1 MHGTFASAN
10 ERTNKVWG
18 VRNLPAE
25 RKASP
30 KTWHPEIKHTGIQT
44 RVILGGLGIWQVMEF
59 EAERQNRAR
68 AGGNLHAK
76 SKIKCEIKFARS
88 LNRNFIEEGQKAGRA
103 AGEKLNSFCR

>member
-30 KTWHPEIKHTGIQT
+30 KTWHPEIKHTGIQ
-44 RVILGGLGIWQVMEF
+44 GGLSSAVWAFDRWWSLKPSVKT
-59 EAERQNRAR
+59 EREPVVI
-68 AGGNLHAK
+68 LHAK

>member
-44 RVILGGLGIWQVMEF
+44 RVIFGGLGIWQVMEF

-68 AGGNLHAK
+68 AGGN
-76 SKIKCEIKFARS
+76 FA
-88 LNRNFIEEGQKAGRA
+88 
-103 AGEKLNSFCR
+103 CRVQNKMWN